1 MRKPSNK
8 FFEILFEAIKKRNPY
23 GIDKQGEN
31 VKQLFLKPYDEPDYS
46 YHGGYSTF
54 KPSRGQDFLTKNS
67 YAELRK
73 KRAKIKS
80 GIKKIEGEA
89 DQPVLFD
96 TTIDTKRLTEMQI
109 DMRNLTHEIDAI
121 KKVKQEST
129 SYTKF
134 LRKILTSFFMI
145 PGASMARRYVF
156 LPLKRNFTMTQIA
169 ALNKKNTVSA
179 DMIEDLVN
187 KNEVVKDKQIDMDL
201 IRYLKSFDYVFKT
214 DDDLYNNI
222 CYTKKG
228 AKVKISDELAKIN
241 AISITDKEAS
251 LKNSKDIKKDFF
263 IQREIDKKR
272 MLKPE
277 FIKRIDIIESEIF
290 QTDKRDDISVIV
302 LTWVP
307 RMIMSQSTETIWKS
321 CMSLPSAKAQ
331 GGSNMRFVKS
341 GIENGVFIAWL
352 VNIGDIKNIDKPK
365 ARILIKPFKSEKNY
379 VWLPSHIYH
388 DGSVS
393 NDLQIFKQAVN
404 TFCFLKQKS
413 ILMNAAKREIKFN
426 VDGERVYSDTGD
438 ANKKIITL
446 KEMFKKIANS
456 SSMIKTSEANF
467 YDAVDFTTI
476 KAMAY
481 LKKLKKEALLRN
493 IHPLMSNTLRNQ
505 NITIFNYLVGVSEQ
519 ESLGAIDYYFSEIIF
534 EQSVKESFFSFLLKY
549 YFDKVQMETRQFLLN
564 KLFQK
569 NQTEKIIYFIK
580 NDPSV
585 FFDKNNKKLNLHVLT
600 NVLMTSVIYKGA
612 TGLTIALKFIEA
624 LMKKIKISDYFDLN
638 ETINSTNVTD
648 IFARID
654 SADLSAEDEK
664 IWQSFTRELEST
676 NSSEFM
682 IFYLNNLMQDYF
694 AYGEKPKRFTTR
706 YVNYVKT
713 LVERDYIGNKDDT
726 NNDFIINISDYIIQ
740 NRDGTKEIVQAIKN
754 KIQSDNPTKI
764 NLAINL
770 QLEQKEFEKNMNIIF
785 SKTKSAELFN
795 DLFRIIKNKFAHM
808 SYSSKNLE
816 IDETKKII
824 TDIENKMTFIL
835 NNRGNIK
842 LDKKQISEFILLYID
857 YSPFINKDFL
867 TLLDAKNSVTE
878 DLIMEYIGLNY
889 ISYLV
894 SMDKTEMF
902 INKIKALMNIINK
915 KTLDIKNNSYADRM
929 FFGVNTNMASDN
941 EMVSKLLTF
950 LLEIFDFKQITNYII
965 KKVKDTKID
974 DFDRIRAQREAV
986 NSLYFDLK
994 HTKIVEEFVK
1004 SKVKL
1009 QANFMQNVLAKTISK
1024 AFSTFSMKED
1034 KLIEEL
1040 LKDKQL
1046 CKNIRDFFHNDF
1058 DYAIKTIVHVNMTL
1072 ESNNYYQSIYALRI
1086 AFNISE
1092 EDFLEM
1098 PVFKLLL
1105 KKPSERI
1112 FGFLPK
1118 ANKQSLEKYIIE
1130 NIDDLSVKQKM
1141 RLKFIKYI
1149 ESQKDYMDLGQKRA
1163 QTEKTIRNEM
1173 LQFYKDLDFSVD
1185 NMESNLDMTDNILVI
1200 LSRNNFKDIDDIEGF
1215 GKRTADIINN
1225 KFDEETK
1232 MSYDFHMEFYNL
1244 KDSFVE
1250 AIKELR
1256 GEKEKEKRFRQ
1267 AYHDY
1272 LHAYVEKYLNF
1283 SLRNN
1288 SAKPI
1293 VTTLTSKNNVEISL
1307 LVSIEEKLNNS
1318 EKQTL
1323 VSIIKDLIT
1332 KFELIKINYKIEEKT
1347 KSET

>member
-1 MRKPSNK
+1 MRKSTDR

-46 YHGGYSTF
+46 YQGGYRTF
-54 KPSRGQDFLTKNS
+54 KPSRGQDFLTKNN

-73 KRAKIKS
+73 KRAKVKS
-80 GIKKIEGEA
+80 GIKKIEDEA
-89 DQPVLFD
+89 GQPVLFD
-96 TTIDTKRLTEMQI
+96 TTIDTKRLAEMQI

-134 LRKILTSFFMI
+134 LRKILTSFFTV
-145 PGASMARRYVF
+145 PGASMARRYIF
-156 LPLKRNFTMTQIA
+156 LPLKRNFTMTQIT

-187 KNEVVKDKQIDMDL
+187 KNEVVKDKQIDTDL

-228 AKVKISDELAKIN
+228 AKIKISDELTKIN

-251 LKNSKDIKKDFF
+251 LKNSKDIKKSFF
-263 IQREIDKKR
+263 IQREIDKKKS
-272 MLKPE
+272 LKPD

-290 QTDKRDDISVIV
+290 QTSKQDDISVIV

-307 RMIMSQSTETIWKS
+307 RMIMSQSTDTIWKS
-321 CMSLPSAKAQ
+321 CMSLPSAKAPA
-331 GGSNMRFVKS
+331 GSNMRFVKS

-352 VNIGDIKNIDKPK
+352 VNISDIKNIDKPK

-404 TFCFLKQKS
+404 TFCFLKQKPM
-413 ILMNAAKREIKFN
+413 LMNASKRDIKFN
-426 VDGERVYSDTGD
+426 VDSERIYSDTGD

-456 SSMIKTSEANF
+456 GSMIKTSDANF

-481 LKKLKKEALLRN
+481 LKKLKKEVILRN

-505 NITIFNYLVGVSEQ
+505 NITIFNYLVGINEQ
-519 ESLGAIDYYFSEIIF
+519 QSLGAINYYFSEIIF
-534 EQSVKESFFSFLLKY
+534 EENVKESFFSFLLKY
-549 YFDKVQMETRQFLLN
+549 YFDKVELETRQFLLN
-564 KLFQK
+564 KLFEK

-580 NDPSV
+580 NDPSL
-585 FFDKNNKKLNLHVLT
+585 FFDKNNKKINLHVICNILY
-600 NVLMTSVIYKGA
+600 TSVSYRGA

-624 LMKKIKISDYFDLN
+624 LMKKIKISDYFDLS
-638 ETINSTNVTD
+638 ETISSNRVAD

-654 SADLSAEDEK
+654 SENLSAEDEK
-664 IWQSFTRELEST
+664 TWQSFTRELENT

-694 AYGEKPKRFTTR
+694 AHGEKPKRFTTR
-706 YVNYVKT
+706 YVSYVKT
-713 LVERDYIGNKDDT
+713 LVERNYIGNKDNA

-740 NRDGTKEIVQAIKN
+740 NRDGSKEIVQAIKN
-754 KIQSDNPTKI
+754 KIKSDNPTKI

-770 QLEQKEFEKNMNIIF
+770 QLEQKEFEENMNIIF
-785 SKTKSAELFN
+785 SKTKNAQLFN
-795 DLFRIIKNKFAHM
+795 DLFRIIKNKFTHM

-816 IDETKKII
+816 INETKKII
-824 TDIENKMTFIL
+824 TDIENKITFIM
-835 NNRGNIK
+835 NNRGDIK
-842 LDKKQISEFILLYID
+842 LDKKQLAEFILLYID

-867 TLLDAKNSVTE
+867 TLLDAKNSITE

-889 ISYLV
+889 VSYLV
-894 SMDKTEMF
+894 DIGKTEIF

-929 FFGVNTNMASDN
+929 FFGINTNLNDN
-941 EMVSKLLTF
+941 NENVNKLLTF
-950 LLEIFDFKQITNYII
+950 LLEIFDFKKIVSYII
-965 KKVKDTKID
+965 KKVKDTKIED
-974 DFDRIRAQREAV
+974 VDRIREQREAV
-986 NSLYFDLK
+986 NNFYFDLK
-994 HTKIVEEFVK
+994 HTKIVEEFAK
-1004 SKVKL
+1004 SKAKL
-1009 QANFMQNVLAKTISK
+1009 QANFMQNTLAKTISK
-1024 AFSTFSMKED
+1024 TFSTFSMKED

-1040 LKDKQL
+1040 LKNKQL

-1058 DYAIKTIVHVNMTL
+1058 DYAIKTIVHVNTTS
-1072 ESNNYYQSIYALRI
+1072 ESNNYYQCINTLRI
-1086 AFNISE
+1086 AFLISE

-1105 KKPSERI
+1105 KKPSEKI

-1118 ANKQSLEKYIIE
+1118 ADKQNLEKYIIK
-1130 NIDDLSVKQKM
+1130 NIDDQSVKQKM

-1149 ESQKDYMDLGQKRA
+1149 ENQKDYMDLGQKRT
-1163 QTEKTIRNEM
+1163 QTEKMIRNEI
-1173 LQFYKDLDFSVD
+1173 LQFYNDLDFSLD
-1185 NMESNLDMTDNILVI
+1185 SMASNLDMADNILVI
-1200 LSRNNFKDIDDIEGF
+1200 LSRNNFKDIDDIESF

-1225 KFDEETK
+1225 KFDEETR
-1232 MSYDFHMEFYNL
+1232 MGYDFHLEFYNL
-1244 KDSFVE
+1244 KDSFVS
-1250 AIKELR
+1250 AIMKLR
-1256 GEKEKEKRFRQ
+1256 DEKEKEKKFRQ
-1267 AYHDY
+1267 AYYDY
-1272 LHAYVEKYLNF
+1272 LYAYVEKYMNF
-1283 SLRNN
+1283 CLRSN
-1288 SAKPI
+1288 SAEPT
-1293 VTTLTSKNNVEISL
+1293 VTTLPSRNATEIDL
-1307 LVSIEEKLNNS
+1307 LIKTKKKLNVNEQHILS
-1318 EKQTL
+1318 
-1323 VSIIKDLIT
+1323 SIIKDLIT
-1332 KFELIKINYKIEEKT
+1332 KFHLIKINYKIE
-1347 KSET
+1347 